1 MPALELVS
9 ITKKY
14 NSKDDELLILDQAS
28 IKVDAGFFYCLV
40 GPSGSGKSTLLQI
53 AGLLDKPNSGKIM
66 IEDKDTSV
74 LSEEKI
80 TDLRGKKLGF
90 IYQFHNL
97 LSEFTAIENVMMP
110 LLIQGKKKE
119 VAYER
124 AIKIMSD
131 LKIADKFNNLPS
143 ELSGGEQQRV
153 AIARAM
159 IHNPKIILADE
170 PTGNLDVKNSQLV
183 FDEFLKLARERN
195 IAVLAVTHN
204 LELAKKADKMLTISQ
219 GKIVRL

>member
-1 MPALELVS
+1 MPALELSS
-9 ITKKY
+9 ITKSF
-14 NSKDDELLILDQAS
+14 NSKDEEIYILDKAS
-28 IKVDAGFFYCLV
+28 IKIDPGFFYCLV
-40 GPSGSGKSTLLQI
+40 GPSGSGKSTFLQI
-53 AGLLDKPNSGKIM
+53 AGLLDKPNSGKVFF
-66 IEDKDTSV
+66 EEKDTSV

-80 TDLRGKKLGF
+80 TELRGKKLGF

-97 LSEFTAIENVMMP
+97 LSEFNAIENVMMP
-110 LLIQGKKKE
+110 LLVQGKSKE
-119 VAYER
+119 IAHER

-131 LKIADKFNNLPS
+131 LKIADKYNNLPS

-159 IHNPKIILADE
+159 IHNPKVILADE
-170 PTGNLDVKNSQLV
+170 PTGNLDVKNSQIV
-183 FDEFLKLARERN
+183 FDEFLRLARERN